1 VSGFEEYWRAV
12 DEGLAAVPARPE
24 LTAVPAR
31 STVDY
36 RFYAVRLSGLG
47 PYRLAGYLS
56 VPTGPGPFPALLE
69 TPRYGSVNHLPH
81 PHDRLRYVVFTVMH
95 RGQRL
100 ADSPYAAAYP
110 GLLTDGI
117 DDAPSYVY
125 RGVVAD
131 CLRGAEFLLSR
142 PEVDAAR
149 VGAAGDDLT
158 VLTAARRPVFR
169 ALRVLHPLFH
179 RATEA
184 LGQHPGYPLR
194 EVADLLRHRPEAAP
208 AVAATLALFDPVRH
222 APAVRAATLLALGD
236 DLESPDWLA
245 PLLAALAGP
254 IQPHRLTHRDAE
266 DNNAMDAW
274 LATHLGTVPLPRF
287 LPAALP

>member
-1 VSGFEEYWRAV
+1 MSGFDDYWRAV
-12 DEGLAAVPARPE
+12 DAELAALPARPE

-36 RFYAVRLSGLG
+36 SFSAVRLTGLG
-47 PYRLAGYLS
+47 PYRIFGYLS
-56 VPTGPGPFPALLE
+56 VPTGPGPFPGLLE

-117 DDAPSYVY
+117 EDPPSYVY

-131 CLRGAEFLLSR
+131 CLRGAEFLLGR
-142 PEVDAAR
+142 PEVDPAR
-149 VGAAGDDLT
+149 VAATGDDLA

-169 ALRVLHPLFH
+169 ALKVAHPLLH
-179 RATEA
+179 RLAEA
-184 LGQHPGYPLR
+184 AARGADYPHR
-194 EVADLLRHRPEAAP
+194 ELADLLRQRPGAAD

-222 APAVRAATLLALGD
+222 APSVRAETLLAVGTG
-236 DLESPDWLA
+236 LEGPEWLA
-245 PLLAALAGP
+245 PLVDALAGP
-254 IQPHRLTHRDAE
+254 TEQHRLTFRDAE
-266 DNNAMDAW
+266 DNDAMDAW
-274 LATHLGTVPLPRF
+274 LASRLGTRPMPRF